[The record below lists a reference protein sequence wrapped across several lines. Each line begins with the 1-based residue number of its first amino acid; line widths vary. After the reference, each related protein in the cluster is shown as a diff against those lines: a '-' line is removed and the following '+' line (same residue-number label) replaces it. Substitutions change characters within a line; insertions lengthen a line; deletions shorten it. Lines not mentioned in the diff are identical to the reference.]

1 LTFFYLKN
9 DVNVPSKNNKQENVF
24 FKLAF
29 CWRLE
34 RSMTKVA
41 GSGYESGSGS
51 ISQRHGSPNPDPY
64 PYQNV
69 MDPQHCLV
77 ITDSDPGGPKTYRYG
92 SGSGSATPGIKLN
105 ILPILLTK
113 MSLLRKPYVPV
124 SAWRLYFAG
133 SLIFTLHL

>member
-1 LTFFYLKN
+1 MFLHKIISRKT
-9 DVNVPSKNNKQENVF
+9 F

-41 GSGYESGSGS
+41 GSGSESRS

-64 PYQNV
+64 QNV

-77 ITDSDPGGPKTYRYG
+77 LTDSDPGGPKTYRYG
-92 SGSGSATPGIKLN
+92 SGSGSATPGIRLN
-105 ILPILLTK
+105 ILPILFNENVLIVETLCK
-113 MSLLRKPYVPV
+113 CLAALFR
-124 SAWRLYFAG
+124 RLMNFYLAFVRNQNVRQG
-133 SLIFTLHL
+133 